1 MQESEAARK
10 KEAQLLDQEAEMMKQ
25 VLELSLREEEA
36 AKERK
41 RKEEMET
48 QIAMEKAR
56 IEAENAAA
64 LQKKNEELDEL
75 KAQLADA
82 KEKHERELAAQKEAD
97 LQAQRENLKQAMADL
112 KVETEGSATEKILAK
127 TQTQFHADETFDDR
141 KQKLKNYQQ
150 KTAMGV
156 MSKVASF
163 GLLASIPKM
172 LAGSMETFEVSKAVG
187 TLKLTRSR
195 KKIQTYGNDD
205 QKMTM
210 GWLFKLVY
218 CIYKW
223 FFVSVYYYSFPFVV
237 ISLPLFELTYLHKVL
252 S

>member
-1 MQESEAARK
+1 
-10 KEAQLLDQEAEMMKQ
+10 MMKQ

-82 KEKHERELAAQKEAD
+82 KGKHERELVAQKEAD

-112 KVETEGSATEKILAK
+112 KVEAEGSATEKILAK

-150 KTAMGV
+150 KLTDARQTQM
-156 MSKVASF
+156 MSFYALADEEKAQHEKVQEQRQQEF
-163 GLLASIPKM
+163 D
-172 LAGSMETFEVSKAVG
+172 
-187 TLKLTRSR
+187 KLM
-195 KKIQTYGNDD
+195 Q
-205 QKMTM
+205 
-210 GWLFKLVY
+210 
-218 CIYKW
+218 
-223 FFVSVYYYSFPFVV
+223 
-237 ISLPLFELTYLHKVL
+237 
-252 S
+252 